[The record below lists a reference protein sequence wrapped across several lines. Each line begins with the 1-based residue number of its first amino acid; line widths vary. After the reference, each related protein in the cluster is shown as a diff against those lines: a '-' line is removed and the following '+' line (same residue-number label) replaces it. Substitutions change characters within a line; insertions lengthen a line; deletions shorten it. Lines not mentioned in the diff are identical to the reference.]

1 MLHAEDI
8 AALMGARH
16 PDPCA
21 VLGMQER
28 DGQLWVHALLPG
40 ALGVDLLDR
49 TNGRCVAGLQRL
61 AGSEVFGVRLVRR
74 RHRFDYL
81 LRVQWPGPPGQV
93 HPAPVLLEDP
103 YRFGIVLGELD
114 LWLLAEGTHRRPHQ
128 CLGAHPRDLQSVAG
142 VSFAVWAPNAQRVS
156 VVGPFNAWDGRR
168 HPMRLRRESGIWE
181 LFVPG
186 LGVGE
191 LYKFEI
197 RTHSGEL
204 LLKADPFAFRSEL
217 RPGTASIVQGLPP
230 VSPMRPEQ
238 AKANDFDQPISI
250 YEVHLGS
257 WRKADGWRWLTYR
270 ELADTLVPYARDMG
284 FTHLELMPVSEHPF
298 DGSWGYQPVGLY
310 APTARFGTP
319 EDFRHFVDAAHA
331 AGLGI
336 ILDWVPAHFPSDA
349 HGLARFDGTAL
360 YEHADPREGF
370 HQDWNTL
377 IYNFGRT
384 EVRNFL
390 IGNALYWLEHFGIDG
405 LRVDAVASMLYR
417 DYSRGEGQWVA
428 NRHGGRENLEAIAF
442 LRLMNHTVGVER
454 PGAITLAEESTAFP
468 GVSRPPSADLQGGGL
483 GFHYKWNMG
492 WMHDTLEYIQRD
504 PAWRKYHHGEITFS
518 MLYAYDE
525 KFVLPISHDEVVHG
539 KGSLLAKM
547 PGDHWQKLANMRAYL
562 AFMWT
567 HPGKK
572 LLFMGQEF
580 AQPSEWSE
588 SRDLDWWLLDH
599 HPHRG
604 MQQLVSDMNKLYVE
618 NPSLWELDHEHDG
631 FQWIDGGNADQN
643 ILSFLR
649 FDAAGNPIAVVV
661 NFAGHPYHNFRLG
674 LPKPGT
680 WKEIMNTDAEVYGG
694 SGVGNSGGV
703 QTEEHHSH
711 GRPYSAEITVPP
723 LGSVWLKLS

>member
-1 MLHAEDI
+1 MNPEAEGLQLLAESRHHSPHSILGLHQDGKDWVI
-8 AALMGARH
+8 RALRPFAKSVTAKGKKDSFELTHRFGG
-16 PDPCA
+16 
-21 VLGMQER
+21 VWEYQGK
-28 DGQLWVHALLPG
+28 GKLPG
-40 ALGVDLLDR
+40 DY
-49 TNGRCVAGLQRL
+49 RL
-61 AGSEVFGVRLVRR
+61 TATYES
-74 RHRFDYL
+74 
-81 LRVQWPGPPGQV
+81 
-93 HPAPVLLEDP
+93 APDWVSDDP
-103 YRFGIVLGELD
+103 YRYLPMIGDLD
-114 LWLLAEGTHRRPHQ
+114 LHLIGEGRHEQ
-128 CLGAHPRDLQSVAG
+128 LWQALGAHFIEQKDSLGDTSG
-142 VSFAVWAPNAQRVS
+142 VSFKVWAPNAQAVR
-156 VVGPFNAWDGRR
+156 VVGDFNSWDGTCY
-168 HPMRLRRESGIWE
+168 PMRSMGGTGIWE
-181 LFVPG
+181 LFIPG
-186 LGVGE
+186 VKPGAM
-191 LYKFEI
+191 YKFQI
-197 RTHSGEL
+197 LTKAGNWITKIDPMARRTEVPPATSSVVDVSDYKWRDKDWMNQRARTDA
-204 LLKADPFAFRSEL
+204 LK
-217 RPGTASIVQGLPP
+217 
-230 VSPMRPEQ
+230 SPM
-238 AKANDFDQPISI
+238 SI
-250 YEVHLGS
+250 YELHLGS
-257 WRKADGWRWLTYR
+257 WRGPKNYR
-270 ELADTLVPYARDMG
+270 ELAPELIGHVKYLG
-284 FTHLELMPVSEHPF
+284 FTHVEFMPLAEHPF
-298 DGSWGYQPVGLY
+298 GGSWGYQVTGYY
-310 APTARFGTP
+310 APTSRFGTP
-319 EDFRHFVDAAHA
+319 DDLRFLIDELHN
-331 AGLGI
+331 AGIGV
-336 ILDWVPAHFPSDA
+336 ILDWVPAHFPKDEWA
-349 HGLARFDGTAL
+349 LAKYDGEAI
-360 YEHADPREGF
+360 YEDADPRRGD
-370 HQDWNTL
+370 HPDWGTHVF
-377 IYNFGRT
+377 NFGRT

-390 IGNALYWLEHFGIDG
+390 VANASFWLEEFHIDA
-405 LRVDAVASMLYR
+405 LRVDAVASMLYL
-417 DYSRGEGQWVA
+417 DYSREDGEWLP
-428 NRHGGRENLEAIAF
+428 NIHGGRENLDAIKF
-442 LRLMNHTVGVER
+442 LQETNATAYRRN
-454 PGAITLAEESTAFP
+454 PGIMMIAEESTAFP
-468 GVSRPPSADLQGGGL
+468 GVSAPTEFGGL
-483 GFHYKWNMG
+483 GFGFKWNMG

-649 FDAAGNPIAVVV
+649 FDSAGNPIAVVV

-694 SGVGNSGGV
+694 SGVGNFGGV